1 LRELFERYPDQIAC
15 VITEPEKNTC
25 YGCTCKSS
33 PEKFLNDAIKLT
45 HENGAL
51 FILDEMVTGFKT
63 GFPGSI
69 SKFNVK
75 PDMAT
80 WGKGIANGF
89 SFCALTGIHEV
100 MDLGG
105 ITSEGEEKVF
115 LISTTH
121 GGETHTMSAAIATI
135 NEFQKNNVIEH
146 NHAIGDQ
153 LIALCYQVINNHGL
167 SNHIKISPSN
177 WLIGFSFYDSQK
189 EISNGMRTL
198 VMQEMIKR
206 GVLFQGTFVPCFS
219 HTEEDVIYFAKAF
232 DEVLVIYSQGLEN
245 GFESLLIGEPA
256 KPVFRK
262 AL

>member
-1 LRELFERYPDQIAC
+1 MYLKILF
-15 VITEPEKNTC
+15 
-25 YGCTCKSS
+25 
-33 PEKFLNDAIKLT
+33 
-45 HENGAL
+45 L
-51 FILDEMVTGFKT
+51 FSIL
-63 GFPGSI
+63 
-69 SKFNVK
+69 SK
-75 PDMAT
+75 
-80 WGKGIANGF
+80 
-89 SFCALTGIHEV
+89 EY
-100 MDLGG
+100 
-105 ITSEGEEKVF
+105 
-115 LISTTH
+115 
-121 GGETHTMSAAIATI
+121 
-135 NEFQKNNVIEH
+135 IEH

-232 DEVLVIYSQGLEN
+232 DEVLVIYSQALKN

-256 KPVFRK
+256 KPVFRR
-262 AL
+262 LL